1 MVVRLEKLGWSL
13 RWDDAR
19 AADARARGLW
29 IDETIGDFAARH
41 AAERPDALVL
51 VDGDVRIDAQT
62 LYGEARKVAAS
73 LIARGLKPGDAVSFM
88 LPNWHE
94 AATIYLAASLAG
106 LVIQPIVPQLRDREV
121 GFQLEDIA
129 SKAIFIPA
137 EFRKFDYRAM
147 MARIAATMATPP
159 EVVVLRGDPAGFTAY
174 ADLLDGDGSAP
185 LPKVDADSVKLVL
198 YTSGTTGLPK
208 GVIHTHNSIN
218 ALATQIHQHWRAN
231 QGDAFFVPS
240 PISHIGG
247 SIYAFELPMIFGT
260 AAILQESWDPA
271 AAVAI
276 MLREGC
282 THMAGATP
290 FLQALLDNARDQ
302 GTTLPDLTVFI
313 CGGASVPPAL
323 IREASGYFTG
333 CTISR
338 VFGSTEVPV
347 TTVGSM
353 THGDLAHGAE
363 TDGKVGIAEVKLAGG
378 GSEGELLVRGPQML
392 FGYVRPEHED
402 GAFTD
407 DGFYRTGDLGRSR
420 TATMSVVI
428 SGRAKDIIIRK
439 GENIAPKEI
448 EDLLVTHPAHRRDR
462 VIGLPD
468 PTTGER
474 ACAVIV
480 PRDGEAPDVAEL
492 GAFLRR
498 GQCSPPSRFRSRSPS
513 YDALPRTTPA
523 RCSNMSCAP
532 TPDRAAE
539 QPDGIRLVD
548 GRGRASRTHPLGSRG
563 CCPTTGRDRA
573 ARSGQRGPDRLLRG
587 SALLWPTTGLL
598 IPHWPSELRRR
609 ATTSVWRPVHHGR
622 GGLVRGRAARAAI
635 YERQLDRP
643 GADALR
649 HAGPA
654 GPLSAADPRGRGH
667 LVPGL
672 LRALG
677 RLGSGRAAH
686 HGGPGRGRL
695 QRHRRQGLDLLRRA
709 RRHLLPARP
718 RPRRG
723 GRGDRQGRHRH
734 PAGRHEVGR
743 HPGEVRSRP

>member
-407 DGFYRTGDLGRSR
+407 DGYFRTGDLARLQDGDY
-420 TATMSVVI
+420 VVVT
-428 SGRAKDIIIRK
+428 GRAKDIIIRN
-439 GENIAPKEI
+439 GENIAPKEV
-448 EDLLVTHPAHRRDR
+448 EDLLVQHPDIAEIAI
-462 VIGLPD
+462 IGLPD
-468 PTTGER
+468 PRTGER

-480 PRDGEAPDVAEL
+480 PRGAARADLAALRTFLDAHNVARFKIPEQV
-492 GAFLRR
+492 AF
-498 GQCSPPSRFRSRSPS
+498 
-513 YDALPRTTPA
+513 YDALPRNA
-523 RCSNMSCAP
+523 AGKVLKHVLRDQLLAP
-532 TPDRAAE
+532 TAQQKA
-539 QPDGIRLVD
+539 V
-548 GRGRASRTHPLGSRG
+548 
-563 CCPTTGRDRA
+563 
-573 ARSGQRGPDRLLRG
+573 
-587 SALLWPTTGLL
+587 
-598 IPHWPSELRRR
+598 
-609 ATTSVWRPVHHGR
+609 
-622 GGLVRGRAARAAI
+622 
-635 YERQLDRP
+635 
-643 GADALR
+643 
-649 HAGPA
+649 
-654 GPLSAADPRGRGH
+654 
-667 LVPGL
+667 
-672 LRALG
+672 
-677 RLGSGRAAH
+677 
-686 HGGPGRGRL
+686 
-695 QRHRRQGLDLLRRA
+695 
-709 RRHLLPARP
+709 
-718 RPRRG
+718 
-723 GRGDRQGRHRH
+723 
-734 PAGRHEVGR
+734 
-743 HPGEVRSRP
+743 